1 MIFRFTSTKSR
12 LFQFSQVLISHL
24 RISLFFF
31 IIAIVFQS
39 EKISS
44 QTINIDS
51 LQLDDEIFSSGKY
64 LINRQYG
71 LHSLDSS
78 SEQIDTV
85 FVAVHGF
92 GSRGFEWVYALR
104 KMTASNNKTYFYR
117 WDWSQC
123 PNQAS
128 STLYKQLREL
138 IISNPQIKHIK
149 LFGHS
154 YGGNVVTGISNK
166 PNLGSIEIHSIAGA
180 LMPIDRHRK
189 QCPNFNGFENYE
201 LLYPHFQWRT
211 VKDQDGAFRNMP
223 FDPQIVNIDGSTVV
237 NLPPVFE
244 NGQRL
249 GHNWSLKWVFDK
261 YFEK

>member
-1 MIFRFTSTKSR
+1 MSLLT
-12 LFQFSQVLISHL
+12 ISPS
-24 RISLFFF
+24 IVSLFFL
-31 IIAIVFQS
+31 
-39 EKISS
+39 
-44 QTINIDS
+44 S
-51 LQLDDEIFSSGKY
+51 L
-64 LINRQYG
+64 LIEV
-71 LHSLDSS
+71 LFL
-78 SEQIDTV
+78 
-85 FVAVHGF
+85 
-92 GSRGFEWVYALR
+92 
-104 KMTASNNKTYFYR
+104 KTDFR
-117 WDWSQC
+117 MKF
-123 PNQAS
+123 
-128 STLYKQLREL
+128 L
-138 IISNPQIKHIK
+138 
-149 LFGHS
+149 
-154 YGGNVVTGISNK
+154 VTGISNK

-223 FDPQIVNIDGSTVV
+223 FDPQIVNIGGSTVV

>member
-1 MIFRFTSTKSR
+1 MDVCLKKNDCFKQQNIF
-12 LFQFSQVLISHL
+12 L
-24 RISLFFF
+24 SL
-31 IIAIVFQS
+31 
-39 EKISS
+39 
-44 QTINIDS
+44 
-51 LQLDDEIFSSGKY
+51 
-64 LINRQYG
+64 G
-71 LHSLDSS
+71 L
-78 SEQIDTV
+78 T
-85 FVAVHGF
+85 
-92 GSRGFEWVYALR
+92 
-104 KMTASNNKTYFYR
+104 
-117 WDWSQC
+117 QC

-128 STLYKQLREL
+128 STLYKQLRQL

-244 NGQRL
+244 
-249 GHNWSLKWVFDK
+249 KWTKTRPQLVIK
-261 YFEK
+261 MGVR

>member
-1 MIFRFTSTKSR
+1 MTFHFTSKKNKIFKLDQAARSIKR
-12 LFQFSQVLISHL
+12 LTAILFLFTVTFQNEKLFSQVIDVNALHL
-24 RISLFFF
+24 GDR
-31 IIAIVFQS
+31 
-39 EKISS
+39 
-44 QTINIDS
+44 
-51 LQLDDEIFSSGKY
+51 IFSSGRY
-64 LINRQYG
+64 LIDHENG
-71 LHSLDSS
+71 LHLIDAGQK
-78 SEQIDTV
+78 QIDTI

-92 GSRGFEWVYALR
+92 RSQGYEWIYALK
-104 KMTASNNKTYFYR
+104 KMTATNNRTYFYR

-128 STLYKQLREL
+128 STLYKQLRQL

-189 QCPNFNGFENYE
+189 KCPNFNGFENYE